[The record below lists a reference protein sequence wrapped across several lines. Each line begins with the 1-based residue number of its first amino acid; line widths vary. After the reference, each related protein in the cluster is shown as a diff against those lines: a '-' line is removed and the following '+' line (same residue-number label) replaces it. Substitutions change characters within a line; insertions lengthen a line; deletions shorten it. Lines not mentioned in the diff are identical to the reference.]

1 MMNTYTPEAIKKFID
16 NAKETQ
22 YNVKD
27 IVKSLS
33 LDFGDFDEY
42 QALLENVFDLNH
54 HQEHRLDVFYQRV
67 RIMHKLE
74 EALDEIYNHEDI

>member
-1 MMNTYTPEAIKKFID
+1 MTLYTPKTIKAFVD

-42 QALLENVFDLNH
+42 QALLENVFDLNVY
-54 HQEHRLDVFYQRV
+54 QEERLDVFSQRV
-67 RIMHKLE
+67 RMMQKLE
-74 EALDEIYNHEDI
+74 EALNEIFADEDI